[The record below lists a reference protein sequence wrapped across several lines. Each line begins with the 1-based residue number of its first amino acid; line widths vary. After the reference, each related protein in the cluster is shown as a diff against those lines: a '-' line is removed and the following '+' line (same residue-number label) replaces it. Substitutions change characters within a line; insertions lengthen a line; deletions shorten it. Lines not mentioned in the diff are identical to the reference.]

1 MFMSKKIKLLT
12 LGLAAALSVG
22 IIAGCG
28 SQNAANNDKK
38 NFKIGIVQ
46 LVEHNALD
54 AANKGFVDGLKQ
66 RGYEEGKNITID
78 RQNAQADQS
87 NLQNIG
93 QRFVNDKVDLICA
106 IATPAAQTVA
116 NLTKDIPIVGTAITD
131 YEGAKLVASNSAPK
145 GNVTGTSD
153 MNPVKEQIDLLMPDY
168 GNAALAKAWLRLNK
182 RYNFVH
188 KTTGTF
194 VDGIRIG
201 FLGHNADPHCA
212 SRCSRLQLR
221 LDGVH
226 HDLH

>member
-93 QRFVNDKVDLICA
+93 QRDKAVVIALIA
-106 IATPAAQTVA
+106 LYNVVQQLVQLFLA
-116 NLTKDIPIVGTAITD
+116 DIRR
-131 YEGAKLVASNSAPK
+131 LL
-145 GNVTGTSD
+145 
-153 MNPVKEQIDLLMPDY
+153 DLLSDF
-168 GNAALAKAWLRLNK
+168 LE
-182 RYNFVH
+182 
-188 KTTGTF
+188 
-194 VDGIRIG
+194 VD
-201 FLGHNADPHCA
+201 
-212 SRCSRLQLR
+212 S
-221 LDGVH
+221 V
-226 HDLH
+226 